1 MDFVGINLHKTSSQG
16 LALPQPSVLELVAR
30 AEPDRKEAEK
40 EAERLRERLEK
51 RVERQARRVGIIIGK
66 PEP

>member
-30 AEPDRKEAEK
+30 AVRDRK